1 VTSSWSR
8 AWGES
13 WGLSWGL
20 TYEANQDDL
29 YAIDPIH
36 GPGIY
41 REDSPKS
48 SRDFDF
54 LDPEYHKRR
63 IAPKVK
69 KIIAKVAKQ
78 ATKVDQ
84 KATPNAQKQ
93 PEASEY
99 VDSLIALLER
109 ENVAFKRFY
118 ADLLEQQI
126 EAQRLAQIRLQLELL
141 GIYEQIQEE
150 DEQAI
155 MLLMLEL

>member
-1 VTSSWSR
+1 MSMSNTS
-8 AWGES
+8 ETK
-13 WGLSWGL
+13 L
-20 TYEANQDDL
+20 QV
-29 YAIDPIH
+29 IH

-41 REDSPKS
+41 KEEKREPRS

-69 KIIAKVAKQ
+69 KLIAKVAKQ
-78 ATKVDQ
+78 ATKVAQ
-84 KATPNAQKQ
+84 KATPSAQKQ
-93 PEASEY
+93 PETSEY

-141 GIYEQIQEE
+141 GIYEQIQED

-155 MLLMLEL
+155 MLLMMEM

>member
-1 VTSSWSR
+1 MLLLLFAYTGAEPPPVRGGS
-8 AWGES
+8 
-13 WGLSWGL
+13 
-20 TYEANQDDL
+20 Y
-29 YAIDPIH
+29 
-36 GPGIY
+36 
-41 REDSPKS
+41 
-48 SRDFDF
+48 DF

-69 KIIAKVAKQ
+69 KLIAKVAKQ
-78 ATKVDQ
+78 ATKVAQ

-93 PEASEY
+93 PETSEY

-141 GIYEQIQEE
+141 GIYEQIQED

-155 MLLMLEL
+155 MLLMMEM